1 ARNAAA
7 ARRVRHQ
14 HAIAARERDVSRER
28 GALVATFFLDH
39 LHQDDLAALDDLL
52 DLVMLAARPALLRTL
67 AAKRLRGL
75 IVFMSRL
82 LGMFRHGRGFGGALF
97 VHHALRKFFLDQRH
111 VARQRVGHRLHADLR
126 QIETNFG
133 GGLLID
139 HALFGFFFR
148 DHLERRL
155 VDRVIFV
162 VLRRKILGLLD
173 IETGFYFGR
182 RRLVVFVVMFLVTVF
197 VE

>member
-1 ARNAAA
+1 F
-7 ARRVRHQ
+7 V
-14 HAIAARERDVSRER
+14 
-28 GALVATFFLDH
+28 
-39 LHQDDLAALDDLL
+39 
-52 DLVMLAARPALLRTL
+52 P
-67 AAKRLRGL
+67 
-75 IVFMSRL
+75 RL

-197 VE
+197 VERFFIVIVVFFAAFGTFGRIGFVLGREFLFRHRLGAGLDG